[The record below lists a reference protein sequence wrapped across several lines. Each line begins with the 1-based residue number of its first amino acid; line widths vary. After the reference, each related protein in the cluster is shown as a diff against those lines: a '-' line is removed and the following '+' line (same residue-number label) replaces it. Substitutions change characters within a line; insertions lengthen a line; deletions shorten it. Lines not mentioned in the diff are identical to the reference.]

1 MLVEDL
7 ARWKAGLSQKVEESK
22 NALKLLLEDHDTIR
36 QHEFQTFM

>member
-22 NALKLLLEDHDTIR
+22 NALKLLLEDHDKMR